1 MKKYLVYMTCAAAAV
16 MGTSC
21 SDFGDVNID
30 PEHMNETNVPLEMLF
45 TNAQHQALGSDW
57 DVWRNGCI
65 YSGQWMNHIASLG
78 WADYA
83 MYLWSDGYSAAYWDG
98 VYSGDRGAIRDVTN
112 VREQWREDEDHQVDY
127 QLARIMRV
135 YVMHR
140 MTDLYGDIPYFQA
153 GQPFEYSY
161 PEYDT
166 QQSIYMDLLNELNE
180 AQAALDGMGTAPMGA
195 QDVYYQGDTEKWRK
209 FANSL
214 MLRIAMRMSKV
225 DPTTAEQWV
234 KTAVNNGLFE
244 SNADNAKLEHPGAV
258 TTNDTSE
265 PYAKIFAHEDRG
277 NFMINEFFIN
287 ILKKTNDPRLPLIAT
302 VCRNPRTSVQD
313 ANNFDYGNTD
323 PANQKG
329 IPDGYT
335 HAESSPWYI
344 GRYYPELIPEVLPP
358 YDKDDDEYDEK
369 KPDEPMSLYDYFRK
383 NYSTVNRRTYSDP
396 TAPTF
401 ICTYAQTQLLLAE
414 AAYRGWLNGTSAS
427 GSAQTY
433 YENGVRAAMQQFS
446 QFPNGT
452 TLYSQYLTPEAID
465 QYLADNQFDQSR
477 ALEQINTQ
485 YWINCFCDEYET
497 FANWRR
503 SGYPEL
509 TPAHDPSNPYGN
521 SDTDGTIPRRFRY
534 PTTES
539 SVNGVNYD
547 AAVSRMNGGDRFNSR
562 VWWDVE

>member
-16 MGTSC
+16 MGGTSC

-65 YSGQWMNHIASLG
+65 YSAQWMNHVASLA
-78 WADYA
+78 WSDYA

-112 VREQWREDEDHQVDY
+112 VREQWREDENHQVDY

-153 GQPFEYSY
+153 GQPSEYSY

-166 QQSIYMDLLNELNE
+166 QQSIYMDLLKELNE

-195 QDVYYQGDTEKWRK
+195 QDIYYQGDTEKWRK

-225 DPTTAEQWV
+225 DPTTAQQWV
-234 KTAVNNGLFE
+234 QTAVNNGLFE
-244 SNADNAKLEHPGAV
+244 SNADNAKLEHSGGV

-265 PYAKIFAHEDRG
+265 PYAKIYAHEDRG
-277 NFMINEFFIN
+277 NFLINEFFIN
-287 ILKKTNDPRLPLIAT
+287 VLKETNDPRLPLIAT
-302 VCRNPRTSVQD
+302 VSRNPRTSVQD
-313 ANNFDYGNTD
+313 ANNFDYGNSD
-323 PANQKG
+323 PAIQRG

-335 HAESSPWYI
+335 YAESSPWYI
-344 GRYYPELIPEVLPP
+344 GKYHPELIPETLPL
-358 YDKDDDEYDEK
+358 YDPDDDEYDPK
-369 KPDEPMSLYDYFRK
+369 KPDEPMSVHDYFRK
-383 NYSTVNRRTYSDP
+383 TYSTVNRYTYSNP
-396 TAPTF
+396 TSPTF

-414 AAYRGWLNGTSAS
+414 AAVRGWVS

-446 QFPNGT
+446 QFPNAT
-452 TLYSQYLTPEAID
+452 ALYNQYLTQSAID
-465 QYLADNQFDQSR
+465 QYLVENPFDASK

-521 SDTDGTIPRRFRY
+521 SGTNGTIPRRFRY

-547 AAVSRMNGGDRFNSR
+547 AAVSRMNGGDRFDSR